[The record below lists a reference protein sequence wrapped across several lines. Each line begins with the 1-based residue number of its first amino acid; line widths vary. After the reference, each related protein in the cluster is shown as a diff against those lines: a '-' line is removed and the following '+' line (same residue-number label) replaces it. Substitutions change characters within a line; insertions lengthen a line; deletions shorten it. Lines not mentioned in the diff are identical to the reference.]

1 MYFSRQSSLGPL
13 FGLLICVIHA
23 ILLCLAFPLTELLS
37 EIPLLHFDSPYH
49 LYQVSVAQE
58 LWLDHHLVGYDPWF
72 AAGYV
77 GGVNV
82 NQSARIPALLAM
94 LFTPSL
100 GPIVAYKLYVFVPAL
115 LAPGF
120 VLLAMHLLKADAVA
134 MVVAT
139 LLGFLLWWISAL
151 HWYHTSGMVSFVGA
165 SYAALA
171 YIALTWRSVTESLTF
186 SIVVALAVLGAIGVL
201 YSSMFPILVIFTMP
215 FLVLAA
221 WKQVKLNQLLIVLL
235 IVPVLCI
242 LPNIVWLLPVFKYPG
257 WGDGDIY
264 PFQKVVDAG
273 IIWSEAL
280 GRIDGVAR
288 GARINPVLWFCV
300 MWSLFFAVN
309 SPLHR
314 LSIGFVVSAVFVI
327 VFSAVGAWWPVMG
340 VLQPNRYS
348 HYAYL
353 LLVVP
358 AGIGISTII
367 DMFRRRGL
375 VGHLAKGSA
384 ILLIAASVFFI
395 FELKNEVSSDDTPHH
410 GRPSPEVRGPGE
422 TTLWLTDWLKR
433 NTTDEAR
440 VLFETSSARIH
451 DEAHVAGFLAME
463 TKREF
468 IGGPY
473 FTEPPLGFRDGI
485 LFGRPISEFSTDEF
499 SDQLELY
506 NIGWAVVHSV
516 ASEAYL
522 DQHPLLELVAQQL
535 VSTIYHGQLNLNLY
549 KVNQEHSYFLEGRG
563 RVTQRKLNRI
573 DLSEIVGEAITLK
586 YHFVDGMISDPPT
599 ILLPVIRPGDPDPF
613 IRVLSPP
620 RKMSIIFP

>member
-1 MYFSRQSSLGPL
+1 MTGYMYFSRQSSLGLL
-13 FGLLICVIHA
+13 FGLLICVIHG
-23 ILLCLAFPLTELLS
+23 ILLCLTFPLTELLS
-37 EIPLLHFDSPYH
+37 EVPLLYIDSPYH

-58 LWLDHHLVGYDPWF
+58 LWLNYQHLVGYNPWF
-72 AAGYV
+72 GAGHV

-82 NQSARIPALLAM
+82 NQSARVPALLSV
-94 LFTPSL
+94 LFTPTLS
-100 GPIVAYKLYVFVPAL
+100 PIVVYKLYVFVPAL
-115 LAPGF
+115 LAPAF
-120 VLLAMHLLKADAVA
+120 VLLAMHLLKFDAVT

-139 LLGFLLWWISAL
+139 LLGFLLWWISAF
-151 HWYHTSGMVSFVGA
+151 HWFHIVGMVSFVGA
-165 SYAALA
+165 CYAALS
-171 YIALTWRSVTESLTF
+171 YIALTWRSVTEPLTF
-186 SIVVALAVLGAIGVL
+186 SIMVALAVFGAIGVL
-201 YSSMFPILVIFTMP
+201 YHTMFPILVIFTMP
-215 FLVLAA
+215 FLLLAA

-235 IVPVLCI
+235 IIPALCI
-242 LPNIVWLLPVFKYPG
+242 LPNIIWLLPVFKYPG

-300 MWSLFFAVN
+300 MWSLFFAAN
-309 SPLHR
+309 TPLYR
-314 LSIGFVVSAVFVI
+314 LSIGFVVSAVILV
-327 VFSAVGAWWPVMG
+327 VFSAVGAWWPVMA
-340 VLQPNRYS
+340 VLQPNRLS

-367 DMFRRRGL
+367 VMFGRRGL
-375 VGHLAKGSA
+375 VGHLAKGSV
-384 ILLIAASVFFI
+384 ILLLAASVFFI
-395 FELKNEVSSDDTPHH
+395 LELKNEVSSDDTAHH
-410 GRPSPEVRGPGE
+410 GGRPSPEVRGPGE

-440 VLFETSSARIH
+440 VLFETSYARIH
-451 DEAHVAGFLAME
+451 DKAHVAGFLAME

-473 FTEPPLGFRDGI
+473 ISAPPLGFWDGMP
-485 LFGRPISEFSTDEF
+485 FGRPISEFSTDEF
-499 SDQLELY
+499 SDQLKLY
-506 NIGWAVVHSV
+506 NIGWIIVHFV
-516 ASEAYL
+516 ASKAYL
-522 DQHPLLELVAQQL
+522 DQHPLLELVAQ
-535 VSTIYHGQLNLNLY
+535 HGQLNLY

-573 DLSEIVGEAITLK
+573 DLSEITGEAVTLK

-599 ILLPVIRPGDPDPF
+599 ILLPVIRPGDPVPF
-613 IRVLSPP
+613 IRVLAPP